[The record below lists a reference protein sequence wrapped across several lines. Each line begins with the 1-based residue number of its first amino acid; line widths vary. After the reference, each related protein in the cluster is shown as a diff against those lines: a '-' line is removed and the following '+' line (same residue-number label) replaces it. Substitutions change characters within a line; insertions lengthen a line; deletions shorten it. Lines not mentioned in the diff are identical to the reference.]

1 MEDYLYLIQTGE
13 DIGTNIY
20 KIGKTVREPH
30 KRLRGYDKDTKTI
43 CFQAVDDC
51 HNRENELKALF
62 NNKFRLARGREYFE
76 GNKKAMEEE
85 FSKFVNQDKIR
96 EIRLGE
102 ENKLIDDEEIIND
115 NYINIKI
122 DVEENIQDIKED
134 INLSKFKCNLCNNI
148 FISKFSLERHQ
159 EKKVKCNEPTVYQC
173 KKCNRYFKEKR
184 NLLQHIEKKLCKIII
199 PQTEIPQIE
208 IPQVVIKLDNKS
220 KCNLCNSIFINK
232 YSLERHQ
239 LKINKCNEPTNY
251 KCKIC
256 NKYFREKR
264 NLLQHVEKNI
274 CKIII
279 SEKIIHQPVVNIDN
293 KNNNNHTCNLCNI
306 NFDNKYSLERHR
318 NKKLKCNKVI
328 NINNN
333 LIDQL
338 NNIIIIDQ
346 KNKNIINKCNL
357 CNKTFSN
364 NYSLERHQKRK
375 ILCSKLTEYQCIK
388 CKSCFAQK
396 KSLIYHANNNICLNN
411 NEDFLKKELLNIIK
425 TYKNVNTKTNYNKT
439 II

>member
-13 DIGTNIY
+13 DKGTNIY
-20 KIGKTVREPH
+20 KIGKTVRQPH
-30 KRLRGYDKDTKTI
+30 KRLQGYDKDTKTI
-43 CFQAVDDC
+43 CIQAVDDC
-51 HNRENELKALF
+51 HNRETELKALF

-102 ENKLIDDEEIIND
+102 ENTIIDEEENLNNI
-115 NYINIKI
+115 YINIKI
-122 DVEENIQDIKED
+122 DVEENKQDIKDIKED

-184 NLLQHIEKKLCKIII
+184 NLLQHLEKKLCKIITTKIDI
-199 PQTEIPQIE
+199 PQKEIPQE
-208 IPQVVIKLDNKS
+208 VIKIDNRS
-220 KCNLCNSIFINK
+220 KCNLCNNIFINK
-232 YSLERHQ
+232 HSLERHQ
-239 LKINKCNEPTNY
+239 LKINKCNVPTDY

-264 NLLQHVEKNI
+264 NLLQHIE
-274 CKIII
+274 
-279 SEKIIHQPVVNIDN
+279 
-293 KNNNNHTCNLCNI
+293 
-306 NFDNKYSLERHR
+306 
-318 NKKLKCNKVI
+318 KKLCKNVNKVI

-338 NNIIIIDQ
+338 DNIIIIDQ
-346 KNKNIINKCNL
+346 KNKNSINKCNL

-375 ILCSKLTEYQCIK
+375 IPCYRLTEYQCIK

-411 NEDFLKKELLNIIK
+411 NDDFLKKELLTIIK
-425 TYKNVNTKTNYNKT
+425 TYKNEGTKSNYNKT